1 MLANGFGGDPAAAK
15 RLLNQAHKLEPVSTT
30 QDALARGEISL
41 AQAELIADKI
51 KNLPGDPTPE
61 QREACETQLLCD
73 AEKLSL
79 KDLSR
84 KADRITET
92 FAPDQVDAHENE
104 ILVKREE
111 QALKESYFWMADRK
125 NGTYKGEF
133 VIPEAQGDML
143 KNCLNAI
150 NAPQVKPE
158 DPALAVLD
166 EKPTYGQQMA
176 QAFCTLIE
184 KIPADKLPDTAG
196 VGAIMTVNIELASLL
211 DGIKAGTLSTG
222 CRISAGQARR
232 MACELRLL
240 PMVFDGDSLPL
251 DHGRAKRCFDTT
263 QRRSA
268 EKRDKGCTFPGC
280 DRPPSWC
287 VGHHARQ
294 RWAQGGTTNLEDIVL
309 ICPHHHRVV
318 HADDWDVVFAD
329 DGIPEWIPPSSID
342 PARKPLRNTRYRADA
357 A

>member
-1 MLANGFGGDPAAAK
+1 MRCLDPVAASKPA
-15 RLLNQAHKLEPVSTT
+15 STT
-30 QDALARGEISL
+30 QD
-41 AQAELIADKI
+41 ELIADKI
-51 KNLPGDPTPE
+51 KDLPGDPTPA
-61 QREACETQLLCD
+61 QREGCETQFLDD
-73 AEKLSL
+73 AQKMTL
-79 KDLSR
+79 KDLAR

-92 FAPDQVDAHENE
+92 FAPDDVDAHENE

-133 VIPEAQGDML
+133 VIPEAQAEML

-150 NAPQVKPE
+150 NAPQVKNHE
-158 DPALAVLD
+158 DDPTRAVLD
-166 EKPTYGQQMA
+166 DTPTYGQQMA
-176 QAFCTLIE
+176 EAFCTLIE

-196 VGAIMTVNIELASLL
+196 VGAIMTVNIELKSLI

-222 CRISAGQARR
+222 CRISAGEARR

-240 PMVFDGDSLPL
+240 PMVFDGESLPL
-251 DHGRAKRCFDTT
+251 DHGRAKRCFDTP

-287 VGHHARQ
+287 VGHHGRR
-294 RWAQGGTTNLEDIVL
+294 RWAQGGATNLEDIVL
-309 ICPHHHRVV
+309 ICPHHHRYT
-318 HADDWDVVFAD
+318 HAMDWDVVFAA
-329 DGIPEWIPPSSID
+329 DGIPEWVPPASVD
-342 PARKPLRNTRYRADA
+342 PERKPLRNARFRADA